1 RYRATP
7 DETSAHTALPDP
19 CHPAPR
25 SSQINCFES
34 CNKFSLLMQSR
45 VTSPFFGEPANRVW
59 IEIQN
64 LIQRPSLSD
73 SGVTLFSP
81 YGMWI
86 RNLPDQEDFFVVTS
100 DLALSEL
107 PD

>member
-1 RYRATP
+1 MQSARAPVT
-7 DETSAHTALPDP
+7 DARVMETLGTEEGRKASDAHNALPDP
-19 CHPAPR
+19 AARRMRALPKR
-25 SSQINCFES
+25 GLES

-45 VTSPFFGEPANRVW
+45 VTSPFLGEPANRVW

-81 YGMWI
+81 YGM
-86 RNLPDQEDFFVVTS
+86 
-100 DLALSEL
+100 
-107 PD
+107 